1 MSAAET
7 NGANDPA
14 AQQTGI
20 ERAFGAPLGVGLPPH
35 EVARA
40 DGEHR
45 EAARAVPGW
54 NDSQRAAAVLENPVP
69 TCSEL
74 FPLGEGTAEQ
84 VVSGLGHLSERPILE
99 VGNGSEQLTISA
111 VTNQTS
117 PDPSTS
123 TPRGYSP
130 ERSAA
135 SDHQTAT
142 TPPSAQQIRQQVL
155 GRPQPLSS
163 WAPLDLSEMLHG
175 LQQGTLEQPQPTV
188 AGWLYPGA
196 VNGLAGESGCGKT
209 WTALVSAGVEM
220 LDGNSAVYV
229 DLEDNPISVVGRLLA
244 LGVPSDVIAERF
256 VYVRPE
262 VAFVDDLRAVFW
274 QMLDEAKPTLV
285 VLDSTGES
293 MALEGV
299 DQNDDRG
306 VARWFQRVARPI
318 AERGPAVLLLD
329 HLPKSDTAAA
339 SPIGSQRKRA
349 AISGVQMTQTV
360 AKSMSFAKGRPGVAK
375 LTCTKD
381 RHGNFVTG
389 ESVMRLLVNPE
400 PTRGEAGV
408 NAELSRISGGQ
419 VDDAPTRVMVD
430 ICEFLEQ
437 QGSPQNTSAIKQA
450 VRAQGITVNSALDVL
465 VESGYLTVAS
475 GTRNSIV
482 YTLVNPFSI
491 DDPYTVP
498 EPPEVA
504 AQTAANLQA
513 GMARAAAAA
522 PATDDHMAAPWGAG
536 Q

>member
-1 MSAAET
+1 MA
-7 NGANDPA
+7 
-14 AQQTGI
+14 
-20 ERAFGAPLGVGLPPH
+20 
-35 EVARA
+35 
-40 DGEHR
+40 
-45 EAARAVPGW
+45 
-54 NDSQRAAAVLENPVP
+54 
-69 TCSEL
+69 
-74 FPLGEGTAEQ
+74 
-84 VVSGLGHLSERPILE
+84 
-99 VGNGSEQLTISA
+99 
-111 VTNQTS
+111 
-117 PDPSTS
+117 
-123 TPRGYSP
+123 
-130 ERSAA
+130 
-135 SDHQTAT
+135 
-142 TPPSAQQIRQQVL
+142 TPPSAQQIKQQVF
-155 GRPQPLSS
+155 GRPQPLLS
-163 WAPLDLSEMLHG
+163 WAPLDLGDILHG
-175 LQQGTLEQPQPTV
+175 LEQGTLEQPQPTV

-209 WTALVSAGVEM
+209 WTALVSASAEM
-220 LDGNSAVYV
+220 MDGNNAVYV
-229 DLEDNPISVVGRLLA
+229 DLEDNPISVVSRLLA

-256 VYVRPE
+256 KYVRPE

-274 QMLDEAKPTLV
+274 QMLDEAQPTLV

-306 VARWFQRVARPI
+306 VAGWFQRVARPI

-360 AKSMSFAKGRPGVAK
+360 AKTMSFAKGRPGVAK

-465 VESGYLTVAS
+465 VESGYLTS
-475 GTRNSIV
+475 TPGTRNAV
-482 YTLVNPFSI
+482 MYTLVNPFSI

-522 PATDDHMAAPWGAG
+522 IAPAPASDDDNILAPWGVG